1 LTYLINLCIIVLGMD
16 LSKDLIAASSTPF
29 VLAIISKG
37 DNYGYAIIKLVKKLS
52 ESNIQWTEGMLYPVL
67 HRLKEQ
73 GYINDY
79 WKTAQSGRKRK
90 YYTITESGFAYL
102 RELKLQWKT
111 VDSTLN
117 KLWDNK
123 NVL

>member
-1 LTYLINLCIIVLGMD
+1 MD
-16 LSKDLIAASSTPF
+16 LSKDLIAASSAPF
-29 VLAIISKG
+29 VLAIISKS

-79 WKTAQSGRKRK
+79 WKTAESGRKRK
-90 YYTITESGFAYL
+90 YYSITKSGLAYL
-102 RELKLQWKT
+102 SELKLQWKT
-111 VDSTLN
+111 VDSALN
-117 KLWDNK
+117 KLWGNK
-123 NVL
+123 NIFE